1 MQSIP
6 KKKLQ
11 YIDRDI
17 SWLSFNERVLQEACD
32 PKVPLIERMRF
43 MGIFSNNMDEFYKVR
58 VASLER
64 MKAMGDKPANTF
76 ESKPSDILK
85 RINKV
90 ALVQQNHF
98 DEAFRS
104 ALVELREKGIHMAN
118 AKVTHAQIRAVKDYF
133 NATVRPLLVPIML
146 DDRAH
151 LPPLEDNQIY
161 LAVQMELVGKGK
173 KQLRALIRIPNSIP
187 RFFILP
193 EENGTK
199 SFIFLEDIIRF
210 RLQKVFSI
218 FPVETAEAFTIK
230 VSRDAELDLD
240 DDISKSLVE
249 KMAAGVHKRKEGDY
263 VRFVYDKRI
272 PADLLKFLLKK
283 IGITNRNNIIPGSI
297 YHNKKDLMGFPD
309 FGLKELCF
317 NPLPPLSHPRV
328 SGKGSFMEVIDRGDV
343 MVHYPYQKFNYNVDL
358 LREAAIDPKVRT
370 IRINLYRVSKSSH
383 IVNALINA
391 VMNGKKVVVVIELS
405 ARFDEENNI
414 NQANKLQEAGAKVI
428 FGVPG
433 LKVHSKLLLIS
444 SKKGGDTV
452 RYAHIGT
459 GNFNEGTS
467 KVYGD
472 ISLFTA
478 NPEITNEVSRL
489 FRIFENNFERTTFRH
504 LLVSPFNTR
513 RKFTDLINNE
523 IKNAKKG
530 KPAWIRL
537 KMNNLVDPGMIK
549 KLYEASQA
557 GVKIQLVVR
566 GICSL
571 VAGVKGLSDN
581 IHAISIVGRFLE
593 HARVIG
599 FCNDGES
606 IYYISSADWMSR
618 NLDFRVEV
626 STPILD
632 PVLKK
637 ELEEVLDLQFKGN
650 VKARLLTGDQKN
662 EYVKSE
668 EGLQPFNAQE
678 ETWKYFEAM
687 IRKEKEQGAASQ

>member
-1 MQSIP
+1 MHTMP
-6 KKKLQ
+6 KKKPQ

-32 PKVPLIERMRF
+32 PKVPLIERMRY

-64 MKAMGDKPANTF
+64 LKALGDKPANQF

-90 ALVQQNHF
+90 AIAQQNRF

-104 ALVELREKGIHMAN
+104 ALVELQDKGIHMLQPEDLAP
-118 AKVTHAQIRAVKDYF
+118 AQIRSVKDYF
-133 NATVRPLLVPIML
+133 NTTVRPLLVPIML
-146 DDRAH
+146 SEKDP

-161 LAVQMELVGKGK
+161 LAVALTLEGKLK
-173 KQLRALIRIPNSIP
+173 KQLKALIRIPPSIP
-187 RFFILP
+187 RFFILL

-218 FPVETAEAFTIK
+218 FPIETAAAFTVK

-240 DDISKSLVE
+240 DDISKSLIE

-263 VRFVYDKRI
+263 VRFVYDKRM
-272 PADLLKFLLKK
+272 PADLLRFFLKK
-283 IGITNRNNIIPGSI
+283 IGITDKNNVIPGSI
-297 YHNKKDLMGFPD
+297 YHNKKDLMSFPD
-309 FGLKELCF
+309 FGMSELRF
-317 NPLPPLSHPRV
+317 SPLPPLSHPRV
-328 SGKGSFMEVIDRGDV
+328 SGKGSFMGVIDKGDV
-343 MVHYPYQKFNYNVDL
+343 MVHYPYQKFNYTVDL

-370 IRINLYRVSKSSH
+370 IRINLYRVSRNSH
-383 IVNALINA
+383 VVNALINA

-414 NQANKLQEAGAKVI
+414 HWANKLQEAGAKVI

-444 SKKGGDTV
+444 RKDGNETV

-513 RKFTDLINNE
+513 RKFTELINNE

-537 KMNNLVDPGMIK
+537 KLNNLVDPGMIK
-549 KLYEASQA
+549 KLYEASDA
-557 GVKIQLVVR
+557 GVKVHLVVR

-571 VAGVKGLSDN
+571 VAGEKGLSEN

-599 FCNDGES
+599 FCNEGDS
-606 IYYISSADWMSR
+606 LYYISSADWMAR

-626 STPILD
+626 SVPILD

-662 EYVKSE
+662 HYVKSE

-678 ETWKYFEAM
+678 ETWKYFAEM
-687 IRKEKEQGAASQ
+687 VRKDKDGVIAG